1 MGHFDLPED
10 LRVDNNVALDRV
22 NKAAHS
28 MQLLFKS
35 K

>member
-10 LRVDNNVALDRV
+10 LRADRNIALERV
-22 NKAAHS
+22 SKAAYS